1 MAHSHPANANTKI
14 SANAAQGLKGSA
26 VFHDFFGKGCA
37 PPDSSP
43 AASAS
48 LGASSAGGRTPIS
61 TTSDLASGPETSYR
75 YSGSK
80 RCNSDSIM
88 GASRDKFPTVRPDSL
103 ESSRA
108 MKLLQSAGGER
119 LIRRPYDEEASL
131 GVHPMRPLSASL
143 MSQSSLG
150 AKPDATNTSRWDRG
164 VPINVGP
171 TLQYP
176 PRASQISP
184 YSYQAPSNRFRDGIA
199 GPSVIS
205 QAAADE
211 GSRTG
216 IKGSGI
222 LSSINASSGMS
233 DRALPG
239 VPLSSCKQKSGVHI
253 SEPESSTNLSQRGAA
268 STGRQ
273 MTIFYGGQ
281 AHVFDDVQPNKAD
294 IIMALA
300 GSNGGSW
307 STTYAP
313 KSSPRPSSIE
323 NCMPS
328 GENEMGVGRGT
339 RLLRELQNRSSLRA
353 VCSHASGSGDQISL
367 PPGIHRGSF
376 IAKEARG
383 AVQTAETMNE
393 EKRDI

>member
-1 MAHSHPANANTKI
+1 MAHSRPANANTKI

-37 PPDSSP
+37 APDSSP

-48 LGASSAGGRTPIS
+48 VGASSGGGRAPIS
-61 TTSDLASGPETSYR
+61 TTSDLGSGPETSYR

-88 GASRDKFPTVRPDSL
+88 GVSRDKFPTVRPDSL

-119 LIRRPYDEEASL
+119 LMRRPYDEEASL

-143 MSQSSLG
+143 ISQSSLG
-150 AKPDATNTSRWDRG
+150 AKLDASTSRWDRG
-164 VPINVGP
+164 IPINVGP

-199 GPSVIS
+199 AGPSVMS

-222 LSSINASSGMS
+222 LSSINASGGMP

-281 AHVFDDVQPNKAD
+281 AHVFDDVHPNKAD

-313 KSSPRPSSIE
+313 KSAPRPSSIE

-328 GENEMGVGRGT
+328 GENEMGVGSGMS
-339 RLLRELQNRSSLRA
+339 LLRELQGRSSLRA
-353 VCSHASGSGDQISL
+353 GGSHASGSGDQISL

-376 IAKEARG
+376 IAKEARA
-383 AVQTAETMNE
+383 AVQTPETMNE
-393 EKRDI
+393 EKRDV